1 MRCRRVAQNQC
12 GCRCCTLCKLLML
25 PHAVFMVLLAG
36 SMPCAYTAICA
47 PSPASGPL
55 CLLDRVPE
63 EERAA
68 GTLMPPVAALREVS
82 GEGQTTRALWW
93 KGG

>member
-1 MRCRRVAQNQC
+1 
-12 GCRCCTLCKLLML
+12 ML